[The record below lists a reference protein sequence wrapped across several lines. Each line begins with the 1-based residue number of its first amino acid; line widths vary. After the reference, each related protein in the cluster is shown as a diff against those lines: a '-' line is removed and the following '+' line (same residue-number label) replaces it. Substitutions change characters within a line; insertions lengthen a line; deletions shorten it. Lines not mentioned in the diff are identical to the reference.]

1 MSCELPKYIK
11 NFKCTEALE
20 SNTSV
25 VTINLALN
33 QISDV
38 GGTAIAK
45 AFG

>member
-1 MSCELPKYIK
+1 MTCELPKYGQK
-11 NFKCTEALE
+11 FKCTKALE

-25 VTINLALN
+25 VTLNLAGN
-33 QISDV
+33 QMSDV

>member
-1 MSCELPKYIK
+1 MSCELPKYVK
-11 NFKCTEALE
+11 KFKCTKALE

-25 VTINLALN
+25 VKINLAAN
-33 QISDV
+33 QISFV